1 MTIIKSVLVLVLLA
15 SLQIAFLAAAA
26 AQDIYKDKTL
36 TFIVGY
42 SPGGTYDQYTRL
54 LARHI
59 GKYLPGNPTRIVENM
74 PGAGGII
81 ASSAA
86 ATSSSPSASG
96 SIRPRSYCVIPNT
109 PGSRPA
115 CAI

>member
-1 MTIIKSVLVLVLLA
+1 MTILKSVLMFVLSA
-15 SLQIAFLAAAA
+15 SIQTAFLVAAL

-59 GKYLPGNPTRIVENM
+59 GKYLPGNPTRTMLGCTGSN
-74 PGAGGII
+74 
-81 ASSAA
+81 ASAN
-86 ATSSSPSASG
+86 
-96 SIRPRSYCVIPNT
+96 VF
-109 PGSRPA
+109 
-115 CAI
+115 